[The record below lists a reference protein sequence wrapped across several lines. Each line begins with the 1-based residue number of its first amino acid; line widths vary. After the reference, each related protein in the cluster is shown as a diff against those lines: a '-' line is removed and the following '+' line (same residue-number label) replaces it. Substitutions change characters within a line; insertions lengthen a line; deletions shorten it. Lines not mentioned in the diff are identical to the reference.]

1 MKILVVDDELVSRQ
15 KMKKIMDG
23 FGQCETVESGT
34 AAIAAFQ
41 KALEEGVPFGFVTL
55 DINMPEMDGT
65 ETLFNIREIER
76 KKKILKE
83 KQVII
88 IMVTS
93 LSDKDSVIA
102 CIQAGC
108 NDYVVKPFNK
118 EIIREKFDKH
128 IIKWLPETDSINIDD
143 VISTV
148 QEVHCSFG
156 QAYLLQ
162 QGFAEKFVKIA
173 ELHDGMKYFKTSK
186 KEILVVNLANYL
198 TRKIGYSLFNDE
210 EIELSELESAKLLG
224 IDSDFL
230 DAAGEEVTAMMQA
243 TSDIF

>member
-1 MKILVVDDELVSRQ
+1 MLMEKLWLHSLACAYAS
-15 KMKKIMDG
+15 K
-23 FGQCETVESGT
+23 
-34 AAIAAFQ
+34 AIAKKLVLGDMESFFLMGLLHDIGKVLLV
-41 KALEEGVPFGFVTL
+41 KALT
-55 DINMPEMDGT
+55 DIVS
-65 ETLFNIREIER
+65 
-76 KKKILKE
+76 K
-83 KQVII
+83 
-88 IMVTS
+88 
-93 LSDKDSVIA
+93 
-102 CIQAGC
+102 
-108 NDYVVKPFNK
+108 
-118 EIIREKFDKH
+118 
-128 IIKWLPETDSINIDD
+128 TDSINIDD